1 MVLIPFSKSSNRG
14 KPPFFEKE
22 QKPTKTQLKCSPDLC
37 WNWLYSSQW
46 VPATDFLKFCDRGGG
61 GPSRASWEGLWRL
74 GQVGAPPEAGFSSI
88 YGAERRRICLD
99 PQNGPPEPPPPP
111 WDPPGGGWVGT
122 PPGPN
127 LWFQRCLWPTCAPLA
142 VGGPPPPPPCADQ
155 LYRRPPASYWP

>member
-61 GPSRASWEGLWRL
+61 VPAE
-74 GQVGAPPEAGFSSI
+74 PPGRGCGGWAKWVPHQRRDFPLFTALS
-88 YGAERRRICLD
+88 AEEFVWT
-99 PQNGPPEPPPPP
+99 PKMGPPSLPPP